1 MFISRFAA
9 PIWHCR
15 GICKQTSLSVTLYTA
30 KSFASMVIRPA
41 SESVAKTGAASM
53 RQRRDPNTLANY
65 DQWTTTH
72 TTTDFTIDFDAK
84 RLKGTVHLTLENLA
98 KDSRQIIL
106 DTRYDQRPEGA
117 VYH

>member
-1 MFISRFAA
+1 
-9 PIWHCR
+9 
-15 GICKQTSLSVTLYTA
+15 
-30 KSFASMVIRPA
+30 MVIRPA
-41 SESVAKTGAASM
+41 SASVAKTGAAGM
-53 RQRRDPNTLANY
+53 HQRRDPNTLANY
-65 DQWTTTH
+65 NEWMTTD
-72 TTTDFTIDFDAK
+72 TTADFTIDFDAK